1 VYFEHLRCNFLTAVK
16 ETLEGLQKYVVSKLN
31 GSSKG
36 ARLGFSTE
44 KEMFNICIKLLV
56 SFNVEQRH
64 ILSFF
69 W

>member
-1 VYFEHLRCNFLTAVK
+1 MYFEHLRCNFLTAVK